1 MPSELSNP
9 LPRPARLPT
18 KRGRGAPSHAPTK
31 SDRDMITV
39 MVAGGIKQADIA
51 RAKGIDLKTLRK
63 HYREE
68 LDNGASSINTMV
80 VGEHIKLI
88 EKGDGPM
95 IRWWEQARMGRRGD
109 AEDPSKAADPSMRIV
124 VELVGENPP
133 PPIDHAPLRQDERGG
148 RDAVRKYEQ
157 LVG

>member
-9 LPRPARLPT
+9 PPRPARLPT
-18 KRGRGAPSHAPTK
+18 KRGRGAPSHEPTK
-31 SDRDMITV
+31 ADRDMITV

-51 RAKGIDLKTLRK
+51 RAKGIDIKTLRK

-80 VGEHIKLI
+80 LVEHIKLI
-88 EKGDGPM
+88 KKGEFQA
-95 IRWWEQARMGRRGD
+95 IRWWEQARMGFRGD
-109 AEDPSKAADPSMRIV
+109 AEDPGKVADQSMRIV
-124 VELVGENPP
+124 VELVGEKPP
-133 PPIDHAPLRQDERGG
+133 TTIDHAPLRQDERGG
-148 RDAVRKYEQ
+148 REMVRKNVQ